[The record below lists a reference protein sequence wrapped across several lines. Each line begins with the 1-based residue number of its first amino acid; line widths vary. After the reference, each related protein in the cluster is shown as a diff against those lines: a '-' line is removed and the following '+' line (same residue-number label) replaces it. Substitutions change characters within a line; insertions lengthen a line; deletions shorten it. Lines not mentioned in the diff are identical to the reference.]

1 MMRRL
6 HAVLLSWGP
15 LGLFLFAFIDG
26 LGVPNPGGTDVFLL
40 LLTIAHADPR
50 LCAALAVTGSLI
62 GSAIFYE
69 IISRGGERWLT
80 SFIASRRGQR
90 FREWFHRYGLVTVF
104 IPAFLPIPLLPFKAF
119 AGCAAAL
126 RVRRSRFLLVLA
138 AARIPRYFALA
149 YLGAEL
155 GENSLHWV
163 TGHMWQLVTLAVAL
177 AVLLFMLIRVSDRSR
192 RKPASF

>member
-1 MMRRL
+1 MRRVHDL
-6 HAVLLSWGP
+6 LLSWGP

-26 LGVPNPGGTDVFLL
+26 LGIPNPGGTDVFLL
-40 LLTIAHADPR
+40 LLTIARVNPWK
-50 LCAALAVTGSLI
+50 CALLATAGSLL

-69 IISRGGERWLT
+69 LISRGGERWLMR
-80 SFIASRRGQR
+80 FIASRRGER
-90 FREWFHRYGLVTVF
+90 FRRWFLRYGLVTVF
-104 IPAFLPIPLLPFKAF
+104 IPALLPVPLPFKAF

-126 RVRRSRFLLVLA
+126 RVRRSHFLLVIG

-163 TGHMWQLVTLAVAL
+163 SAHMWQLLTLAVAL
-177 AVLLFMLIRVSDRSR
+177 ALLLFMLIRLSDRGRSL
-192 RKPASF
+192 